1 MLVAGCSNCR
11 SIAPLWCAGQVM
23 PHAPLY
29 VEPSPMGPYCGWCGL
44 MPPVFTCVQ
53 CGTTQGVYMTGMAV
67 PRALGQGLVAPVF
80 AASEGTSQ
88 NQLVRGLRMRREHQE
103 LGIGGH
109 LADPAAGRRES
120 GAGRRRDDQPSR
132 CAGLCAGVAH

>member
-1 MLVAGCSNCR
+1 MLFAGCSNCR

-29 VEPSPMGPYCGWCGL
+29 VESSPMGPYCGWCGP
-44 MPPVFTCVQ
+44 MPPVFTCFN
-53 CGTTQGVYMTGMAV
+53 CGTRQGLYMSGMAV

-88 NQLVRGLRMRREHQE
+88 NQLVRGL
-103 LGIGGH
+103 I
-109 LADPAAGRRES
+109 
-120 GAGRRRDDQPSR
+120 
-132 CAGLCAGVAH
+132 GVAKVFVNEAAEQAGQNVGDCVTAWA

>member
-44 MPPVFTCVQ
+44 MPPVFTCFQ
-53 CGTTQGVYMTGMAV
+53 CGTRQGLYMTGMAV

-88 NQLVRGLRMRREHQE
+88 NQLVRGL
-103 LGIGGH
+103 I
-109 LADPAAGRRES
+109 
-120 GAGRRRDDQPSR
+120 
-132 CAGLCAGVAH
+132 GVAKIFVNEAAEQAGQNVGDCVTAWA